1 MHHPIVFCSQKPVIM
16 GILNVTT
23 DSFYDGGRHFYEKEW
38 LSQAEQLVTEGAS
51 VIDVGAM
58 STRPGS
64 TGISADDEIAR
75 IVPVVKRLVREYPS
89 VSISVDTWRASVAE
103 AAIVAGAG
111 MINDI
116 SGGTFDQMM
125 FPLIRKHGVDYVLM
139 HTNGTPQTMQM
150 NPQYVDVT
158 DEVRRFLFTRATMLA
173 EGFGGQIILDPG
185 FGFGKTLAHNYEL
198 MRRLKEIT
206 TGEWPVLVG
215 ISRKSMIYRLLETD
229 PEAALNGTTA
239 LNLFSLLQ
247 GASILRVH
255 DVKEA
260 MEVLKIFGQLSPGV
274 K

>member
-1 MHHPIVFCSQKPVIM
+1 MHHPIVFCPQKPVVM

-23 DSFYDGGRHFYEKEW
+23 DSFYDGGRHFNEKEW
-38 LSQAEQLVTEGAS
+38 LSHAEQLVTEGAS

-58 STRPGS
+58 STRPGA
-64 TGISADDEIAR
+64 TGVSAEVEIAR
-75 IVPVVKRLVREYPS
+75 IVPVVKRLVREYPT

-139 HTNGTPQTMQM
+139 HTKGTPQTMQL
-150 NPQYVDVT
+150 NPQYEDVT

-215 ISRKSMIYRLLETD
+215 ISRKSMIYKLLETD

-255 DVKEA
+255 DVKDA